1 MKRSNT
7 LVVLVLA
14 ILAAAPALA
23 GAAAPSSFAGVWVL
37 DKGKSQLAG
46 PMAQVDSMTWTITQD
61 EKNLSIDSASSV
73 QGQDRPAQKSS
84 YNLDGSPTT
93 ADIGGRMP
101 GKATMSAKWL
111 DAGKTLELKA
121 VRNFEVQGNQI
132 TATTT
137 DHLEIADGGK
147 TLKVHRVTESPRGS
161 QEATMVFNKK

>member
-23 GAAAPSSFAGVWVL
+23 GAPVRGEAGAPVRGEAGAPSSFAGVWVL
-37 DKGKSQLAG
+37 DKAKSQLAG
-46 PMAQVDSMTWTITQD
+46 PMAQVDSLTWTITQD
-61 EKNLSIDSASSV
+61 EKTISIDSASSV

-101 GKATMSAKWL
+101 GKA
-111 DAGKTLELKA
+111 
-121 VRNFEVQGNQI
+121 
-132 TATTT
+132 
-137 DHLEIADGGK
+137 
-147 TLKVHRVTESPRGS
+147 
-161 QEATMVFNKK
+161 